1 MKALVFSD
9 NQEIITQ
16 ILTALKG
23 RADADAAVLS
33 PLMEGMD
40 QYGATKLYELTGNPG
55 SDAIFHALS
64 KIFTEGKYDLFLAG
78 STVRGREVAGM
89 MSETLNLP
97 AMTEIND
104 ISFKDGKIVTK
115 RFFYGGKTLLEEE
128 SGARVLTVMAGISE
142 AARVQGKS
150 ELVKVEL
157 PASKITTVN
166 RIDKMAGSV
175 NIEKAQVI
183 VSVGRGIGS
192 KENIEKVKPLA
203 EAVHGEIAGSRPV
216 CLDYQWLSED
226 RQVGL
231 SGKKVKPKLYIALGI
246 SGQIQHIAGMR
257 TSRVVVAVNK
267 DKSAPIFEEADYGI
281 VGDLFQIVPKLVS
294 ALKR

>member
-166 RIDKMAGSV
+166 RIDKKAGSV

-294 ALKR
+294 ALKQ